1 MPQKVFGGLAP
12 TFSSGCISFQSSA
25 LLFSF
30 HPKPLVED
38 FTPRSFFSIP
48 GCWNAFSPPHT
59 GLISLYIKH
68 CTSVLFGCS
77 SGKNRELTRMNIL
90 PASFY
95 LILLFNLWRYIVS
108 TTVVS
113 RDSERLSHLLKVS
126 WLLAELGLK
135 TRFSLILKLILLPL
149 LYYSLKRENVFL
161 SKEMQEQC
169 YSVLEE
175 VLF

>member
-1 MPQKVFGGLAP
+1 
-12 TFSSGCISFQSSA
+12 
-25 LLFSF
+25 
-30 HPKPLVED
+30 
-38 FTPRSFFSIP
+38 
-48 GCWNAFSPPHT
+48 
-59 GLISLYIKH
+59 
-68 CTSVLFGCS
+68 
-77 SGKNRELTRMNIL
+77 MNIL

-135 TRFSLILKLILLPL
+135 TTFSLILKLILLPL

-161 SKEMQEQC
+161 SKDMQEQC